1 MIDDSFVLKV
11 ERLRDSLQD
20 LRERVRTRYRLPNS
34 QVVSDEIRSD
44 AAKAAE
50 SWMVEIAPRGSVAKA
65 IGDDTLADL
74 NIEFQRLLTYSEQA
88 TLRKKYD
95 AAFKRIL
102 TDFRVRVIIPL
113 KRQRDQRVASPAP
126 VPVST
131 ANQGTIRSIFVGHSF
146 GKDDNVVN
154 DVVLRFLS
162 AYGLDVITGERPSA
176 STVSAKVRSRIEQ
189 CDAFLGIF
197 ARRDKIAR
205 KAEWLPSPWIVDEKA
220 YALAKNKKLILLREL
235 GVQSIGG
242 LQGDYE
248 YLEFERTNMADLLVR
263 LLETLKGL
271 NIG

>member
-20 LRERVRTRYRLPNS
+20 LRERIRTRYRLPNS
-34 QVVSDEIRSD
+34 QVVSDEIRTD

-50 SWMVEIAPRGSVAKA
+50 SWMVEIAPRGAVATA
-65 IGDDTLADL
+65 IGEDTLADL

-95 AAFKRIL
+95 AALKSIL
-102 TDFRVRVIIPL
+102 ADFRARVIIPL
-113 KRQRDQRVASPAP
+113 KQQRDRVVASPAT
-126 VPVST
+126 VPIGI

-146 GKDDNVVN
+146 AKDDDVVN
-154 DVVLRFLS
+154 DIVIRFLV
-162 AYGLDVITGERPSA
+162 AYGLDVVTGERPSA
-176 STVSAKVRSRIEQ
+176 NTVSAKVRNRIEQ

-197 ARRDKIAR
+197 SRRDKIAR
-205 KAEWLPSPWIVDEKA
+205 KPEWGSSPWIVDEKA

-248 YLEFERTNMADLLVR
+248 YLEFERTNMGDLLVR

-271 NIG
+271 NVD